1 MRRRSRLGVLIRLAR
16 LNENRALRTLG
27 EARALAEGTR
37 QSLQTLRGRVDST
50 RVGAVLTRVEKL
62 DARSLAGNDEC
73 ARGLGVQAGV
83 VEQALATAHEAEETA
98 RATVVET
105 KLRLRMLRSAE
116 AKREAHERRLLR
128 RAELRRVDEAGRGRC
143 RDEES

>member
-37 QSLQTLRGRVDST
+37 QSLQTLQGRVDST
-50 RVGAVLTRVEKL
+50 RVGAVLARAEKL
-62 DARSLAGNDEC
+62 DAGSLAGNDEC
-73 ARGLGVQAGV
+73 ARGLGVQTGAL
-83 VEQALATAHEAEETA
+83 EQALATAHGAEETA
-98 RATVVET
+98 RAAVVEA

-116 AKREAHERRLLR
+116 AKREAHEHRLLR

-143 RDEES
+143 PDEES

>member
-37 QSLQTLRGRVDST
+37 QSLQTLQGRVDST
-50 RVGAVLTRVEKL
+50 RVGAVLARAEKL
-62 DARSLAGNDEC
+62 DAGSLAGNDEC
-73 ARGLGVQAGV
+73 ARGLGVQTGAL
-83 VEQALATAHEAEETA
+83 EQALATAHGVEETA
-98 RATVVET
+98 RAAVVEA

-116 AKREAHERRLLR
+116 AKREAHEHRLLR
-128 RAELRRVDEAGRGRC
+128 RAELRRADEAGRGRC
-143 RDEES
+143 PDEES